1 MVHYAARGGMEGGMK
16 YDISDDALHQGVTAL
31 VKKMMAGQRGW
42 KKDSNLDLLEF
53 QIEGIIS
60 KHLDGYGGIKLQL
73 TGARRGVA

>member
-1 MVHYAARGGMEGGMK
+1 MK
-16 YDISDDALHQGVTAL
+16 TYNISDDALHQGVTAL

-60 KHLDGYGGIKLQL
+60 KHLDGYGGIKFKE
-73 TGARRGVA
+73 GGDND